1 MIPLLIALAV
11 IGIALLLS
19 SLAKRQGGGQG
30 KGADSGA
37 SPSKNATPPA
47 QTPPQNPAPAPAT
60 PKAIDAA
67 KMLAIENAGGLL
79 ARELQKVKMRL
90 TPEMLDILYRAAT
103 QEDIH
108 FNLATEKKKQV
119 LLYPTATMDIAPVD
133 DAAHLPQISPDQMML
148 DEDAFYSRFVMR
160 ELIRPEYFGVT
171 TTGKRLYILLDISP
185 SMFDNDARMPD
196 GQLRDTWS
204 RGVVAS
210 LLVDAIKGEAEY
222 LFQKFHDQVRD
233 RLSAVTPQEAEQL
246 LSHIVE
252 TAEIGGGT
260 NIGNAVRTAVAH
272 IRACQE
278 QETRMNHILLITD
291 GEDFGG
297 LTRDQL
303 VKSLGDDIE
312 LHVVLIGKSW
322 GPEHVLAPYI
332 IAKF

>member
-11 IGIALLLS
+11 IGIALLLYW
-19 SLAKRQGGGQG
+19 LAKRQGGGKG
-30 KGADSGA
+30 KGADSEA
-37 SPSKNATPPA
+37 SPSKKATPP
-47 QTPPQNPAPAPAT
+47 TKNPATAT
-60 PKAIDAA
+60 PNAIDAA
-67 KMLAIENAGGLL
+67 KMRAIENAGGLL
-79 ARELQKVKMRL
+79 ARELQRVKMCL
-90 TPEMLDILYRAAT
+90 TPEMLDVLYRAAT

-119 LLYPTATMDIAPVD
+119 LQYPTATMDIVPVD

-185 SMFDNDARMPD
+185 SMFDNAARMPD

-210 LLVDAIKGEAEY
+210 LLVDAVKGEAEY

-303 VKSLGDDIE
+303 VKSLGDDIQ

-322 GPEHVLAPYI
+322 GPEHVLSPYI